1 MYNIYTM
8 RNNNID
14 LSYLRAV
21 AKDAEQE
28 GIMICL
34 SAHTLS
40 TLLDKVEDSEA
51 QSIHKLSVSEIVASS
66 QN

>member
-1 MYNIYTM
+1 M

-21 AKDAEQE
+21 TREAEKE

-34 SAHTLS
+34 SARTLS
-40 TLLDKVEDSEA
+40 MLLEKVEDSEA
-51 QSIHKLSVSEIVASS
+51 QSIHKLSVSDITASC